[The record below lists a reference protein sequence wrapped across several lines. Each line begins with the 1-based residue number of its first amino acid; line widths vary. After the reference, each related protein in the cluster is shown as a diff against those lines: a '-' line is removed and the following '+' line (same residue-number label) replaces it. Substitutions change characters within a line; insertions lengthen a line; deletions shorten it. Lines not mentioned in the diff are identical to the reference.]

1 MHVPL
6 VQYNEG
12 SNLLNALKSNDIKI
26 VKSKVKFSFS
36 FSILLYIVNIKF
48 LGSNVVYIIARIVYF
63 AKKKIVF
70 RLKSL

>member
-36 FSILLYIVNIKF
+36 FSILLY
-48 LGSNVVYIIARIVYF
+48 VVYIIARIVYF
-63 AKKKIVF
+63 AKKKLVF